1 MRHLS
6 FRLPEYLYQGLK
18 DFAEPKG
25 MVLSE
30 SVRFVISEYLKNK
43 QDSDNILD
51 KLKDIEKKISSLPPG
66 GGSDSTE
73 ESKGSEIRF
82 DLDRIKKA
90 LVILGSESSR
100 TKIPLINLFPEL
112 NK

>member
-43 QDSDNILD
+43 QDSDNILK
-51 KLKDIEKKISSLPPG
+51 KLKDIEEKIGSLPPG
-66 GGSDSTE
+66 VASDSTKE
-73 ESKGSEIRF
+73 NGISNS
-82 DLDRIKKA
+82 DLARIKKA
-90 LVILGSESSR
+90 LVVLGSESSR
-100 TKIPLINLFPEL
+100 TKTPLINLFPECS
-112 NK
+112 ND

>member
-43 QDSDNILD
+43 QDSDNILK
-51 KLKDIEKKISSLPPG
+51 KLKDIEEKISSLPPG
-66 GGSDSTE
+66 VASDSTE
-73 ESKGSEIRF
+73 ENSEINF
-82 DLDRIKKA
+82 DLARIKKA